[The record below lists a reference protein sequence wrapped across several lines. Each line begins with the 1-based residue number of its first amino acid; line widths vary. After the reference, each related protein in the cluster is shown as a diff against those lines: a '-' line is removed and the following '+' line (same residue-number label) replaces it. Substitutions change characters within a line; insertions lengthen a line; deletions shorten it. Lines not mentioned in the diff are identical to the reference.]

1 MRFRAVGLP
10 PATVRSDYR
19 RVRALPE
26 VAILTKSCSTEHSST
41 AYRGRV
47 PDLQQLIRSAVVA
60 RRPVDARE
68 RDSVASFLRLYDA
81 LEQPFSEQANKVH
94 VTASA
99 IVVTDDRRRVLLHL
113 HKRMN
118 MWLQPGGHID
128 AGELPWSAAL
138 REACEETGL
147 PAQLVGPAIGRH
159 IRPVEIV
166 SQDHDHVGTVR
177 SDPARCLAETAAP
190 GRVSTHP
197 GRLVAQT
204 AVSNEAARKRRIDQC
219 PCCEWPA

>member
-1 MRFRAVGLP
+1 M
-10 PATVRSDYR
+10 
-19 RVRALPE
+19 
-26 VAILTKSCSTEHSST
+26 
-41 AYRGRV
+41 

-147 PAQLVGPAIGRH
+147 PAQLVGPAGEDGPQLLH
-159 IRPVEIV
+159 VEPPLPPHRL
-166 SQDHDHVGTVR
+166 QATANPEG
-177 SDPARCLAETAAP
+177 ETK
-190 GRVSTHP
+190 V
-197 GRLVAQT
+197 
-204 AVSNEAARKRRIDQC
+204 
-219 PCCEWPA
+219 